1 MSVPS
6 TQCSSVFLFDPDR
19 KNVFN
24 QLDTALPTPPTS
36 LCPSLATL
44 QMDCGVHI

>member
-19 KNVFN
+19 KMC
-24 QLDTALPTPPTS
+24 LTS
-36 LCPSLATL
+36 
-44 QMDCGVHI
+44 